1 MNNSQSDINDENRDR
16 FARLIAARLCAASDD
31 VPHDISERLRA
42 GRMRA
47 LEQHRSTRLRLAS
60 TVNSNGSS
68 AALSLGGDDF
78 TLWKKFASFVPL
90 VALVAG
96 LIAIAV
102 AQEESRTNEIAEVD
116 TELLT
121 DDLPPAAFTDP
132 GFAQFLKLNQ
142 GQ

>member
-1 MNNSQSDINDENRDR
+1 MNNLRSDSNDENRDR
-16 FARLIAARLCAASDD
+16 FARLIAARLSDASDD
-31 VPHDISERLRA
+31 VPHDISERLRSA
-42 GRMRA
+42 RVRA
-47 LEQHRSTRLRLAS
+47 LEHHRNARLRLTT
-60 TVNSNGSS
+60 TVNSNGNS
-68 AALSLGGDDF
+68 ASLSFGAENF
-78 TLWKKFASFVPL
+78 TLWKKLASFVPL

-96 LIAIAV
+96 MFAIAV
-102 AQEESRTNEIAEVD
+102 AQEESRTNEIAELD

>member
-1 MNNSQSDINDENRDR
+1 MNKSRSDTNDENRDR
-16 FARLIAARLCAASDD
+16 FARLIAARLSDASND

-47 LEQHRSTRLRLAS
+47 LEQHRNTRLRLAS
-60 TVNSNGSS
+60 AVNSNGSS
-68 AALSLGGDDF
+68 ASLSLGGDNF
-78 TLWKKFASFVPL
+78 TLWKKLASFVPL